1 MSTSTFTI
9 RLDPETK
16 KRLQRLAESTDRSK
30 AYIINEAVQEYLAIN
45 EWQIKEIKR
54 RLEIADKPGA
64 RFVSHEDVKA
74 KWEGKLADPVDKP
87 GKHRPR

>member
-16 KRLQRLAESTDRSK
+16 KRLQRLAESTDRSR

-45 EWQIKEIKR
+45 EWQIKEIKH

-74 KWEGKLADPVDKP
+74 KWEGKLADPVDRP
-87 GKHRPR
+87 GKQRPR

>member
-16 KRLQRLAESTDRSK
+16 KRLQRLAESTDRSR

-87 GKHRPR
+87 GKQRPR